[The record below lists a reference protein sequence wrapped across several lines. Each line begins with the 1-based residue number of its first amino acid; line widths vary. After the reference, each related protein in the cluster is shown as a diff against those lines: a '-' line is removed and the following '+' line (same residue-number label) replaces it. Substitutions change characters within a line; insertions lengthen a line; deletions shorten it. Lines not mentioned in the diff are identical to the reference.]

1 MVRNGKRRN
10 MLRRKL
16 HGDLKANWKAFTA
29 MLILCTLSVTLW
41 LGINAAALGMDR
53 GLNSLFAESDL
64 ADIWVSGEVSDHRA
78 LDLAQLPGATDAQR
92 RVRLRVK
99 TNLPGEPKLDLYMC
113 DGEPRISKPLIL
125 EGSPLPENEHGALLI
140 DLKFA
145 EAMNVH
151 VGDRV
156 TVTKGGVD
164 RDLTVVGICYSPE
177 YVVHSDGY
185 SFNVDPH
192 TFGYGFVS
200 GGTLGDIPYNEAVV
214 KIKDGADAAQVKR
227 EAEGLIDDASV
238 PVMTRD
244 DRAYIR
250 MAVEEAG
257 QVRSLGQIFPAVFFL
272 VAALITFSTMRRLIE
287 NQRVQLGT
295 LYSLGYGRGQLIW
308 HYASF
313 GLMIALAGALAG
325 SLGAYFF
332 LGRVAMNM
340 LLSLYVMPGGALYM
354 DPAMVAAAAAMI
366 VVIAMGASFLS
377 CYQEL
382 REAPASLLRPKPP
395 HSGRRVLLE
404 RIPFLWR
411 RFSFSNKLIVRNMFR
426 NLSRFLIG
434 VIGVVGCSML
444 LLTGFGMRDSVSYV
458 LQHYFTVNML
468 YDVRVDLTGDAPV
481 GYDQAVKNR
490 AGASEMEDVME
501 GQLQL
506 YVDGAW
512 QQKSFTVLEDHHNMV
527 YLEDNGQRAWLPL
540 EGAAVTRRMAEDL
553 GLNEGDLLK
562 LRMPD
567 GAEATTAISRIIDL
581 QLGQGVYMSR
591 TAWRKLDALAFRPTA
606 LFLKGG
612 NIDVA
617 AVSGMDGVDKVRTI
631 QEERMGK
638 IAVTG
643 VMDLLVFL
651 MALFAGALLLVV
663 MYTLGELSFFER
675 IRDLATLM
683 VLGFYPRETKR
694 LILREN
700 IVVAVIGL
708 PIGLMLGPSLHRW
721 VLASGLPSI
730 MQFVP
735 YISLESWIS
744 TAVLT
749 LFFAWV
755 VNRVIGSKFKSV
767 NMVEALKSV
776 E

>member
-1 MVRNGKRRN
+1 MVTNAMRRN
-10 MLRRKL
+10 LLRHKL
-16 HGDLKANWKAFTA
+16 WRDLSANWKAFAA
-29 MLILCTLSVTLW
+29 MLILCMLSVTLW
-41 LGINAAALGMDR
+41 LGINAAAQGMDQ
-53 GLNSLFAESDL
+53 GLNALFERSGL
-64 ADIWVSGEVSDHRA
+64 ADLWVSGEVSDHRA
-78 LDLAQLPGATDAQR
+78 RDLAALPGARDAQR

-99 TNLPGEPKLDLYMC
+99 ADLPGEPKLDLYMY
-113 DGEPRISKPLIL
+113 DGDARISKPLLL
-125 EGSPLPENEHGALLI
+125 EGNPLPEGTHSACLI
-140 DLKFA
+140 DRKFA
-145 EAMNVH
+145 KAMNVN
-151 VGDRV
+151 VGDRI
-156 TVTKGGVD
+156 TVTANGV
-164 RDLTVVGICYSPE
+164 RRELRVFGICYSPE

-200 GGTLGDIPYNEAVV
+200 PGTLGDIPYNEVVV
-214 KIKDGADAAQVKR
+214 KLQDGAKAAAVKQA
-227 EAEGLIDDASV
+227 AEGLIDDATIKVS
-238 PVMTRD
+238 TRD

-257 QVRSLGQIFPAVFFL
+257 QVRAMGQIFPAVFFL
-272 VAALITFSTMRRLIE
+272 VAALITFSTMRRMIE

-295 LYSLGYGRGQLIW
+295 LYSLGYGRAQLMR
-308 HYASF
+308 HYASY
-313 GLMIALAGALAG
+313 GLLIAL
-325 SLGAYFF
+325 LGAVLGTLGARFF

-354 DPAMVAAAAAMI
+354 DPLMVAIAAVMI
-366 VVIAMGASFLS
+366 VLIAVGASFLS
-377 CYQEL
+377 CYQALNEV
-382 REAPASLLRPKPP
+382 PASLLRPKPP
-395 HSGRRVLLE
+395 HSGKRVFLE
-404 RIPFLWR
+404 RIPFLWK

-426 NLSRFLIG
+426 NASRFVIGLIG
-434 VIGVVGCSML
+434 VMGCTML

-458 LQHYFTVNML
+458 LQHYYTVNML
-468 YDVRVDLTGDAPV
+468 YDVRVDLNTTAPD
-481 GYDQAVKNR
+481 GYDASVKSR
-490 AGASEMEDVME
+490 SGAESMEDVME

-506 YVDGAW
+506 YDDGQW
-512 QQKSFTVLEDHHNMV
+512 LEKSFTVLEDRHDMV
-527 YLEDNGQRAWLPL
+527 YLDVGGQRIYLPP
-540 EGAAVTRRMAEDL
+540 EGVAVTRRLSEDQ
-553 GLNEGDLLK
+553 GLKTGDALK
-562 LRMPD
+562 LRMPN
-567 GAEATTAISRIIDL
+567 GSEVTTQIKTIIDL
-581 QLGQGVYMSR
+581 QLGQGIYLSR
-591 TAWRKLDALAFRPTA
+591 SAFRKLDAMTYQPTA
-606 LFLKGG
+606 VFLKGG
-612 NIDVA
+612 KINADAINDL
-617 AVSGMDGVDKVRTI
+617 DGVDKVRTI

-638 IAVTG
+638 LAVTG
-643 VMDLLVFL
+643 VMDLLVLL
-651 MALFAGALLLVV
+651 MAIFAGALLLVV

-708 PIGLMLGPSLHRW
+708 PIGLALGPWLHRW

-749 LFFAWV
+749 LMFAWL
-755 VNRVIGSKFKSV
+755 VNRIIGAKFKSV